1 MEHRAFVSTFGIL
14 AAALTSAW
22 IGTQASAGDPSDI
35 REGDQANIEIT
46 LNESAEARVTIV
58 PKKGSLTRPDG
69 LQEGYLGIGFGM
81 TVAPL
86 EPLPL
91 SGEYIPSLMVMASPS
106 PLAVG
111 TPAPTVAVPLAVTP
125 KAKPATT
132 VAMPRAV
139 RPKAKPKPTPQQ
151 PQERLSWLRLPW
163 WQR

>member
-1 MEHRAFVSTFGIL
+1 MDSKR
-14 AAALTSAW
+14 
-22 IGTQASAGDPSDI
+22 
-35 REGDQANIEIT
+35 
-46 LNESAEARVTIV
+46 
-58 PKKGSLTRPDG
+58 
-69 LQEGYLGIGFGM
+69 GYLGIGFGM

-139 RPKAKPKPTPQQ
+139 RPKAKPKPAAQQ
-151 PQERLSWLRLPW
+151 PQERLSWLRLTW
-163 WQR
+163 WRR

>member
-14 AAALTSAW
+14 AAALTSW
-22 IGTQASAGDPSDI
+22 IGTPASAGDPFDI
-35 REGDQANIEIT
+35 RKAGQANIEIT

-58 PKKGSLTRPDG
+58 PKKVSLTRPDG

-106 PLAVG
+106 PLTAATSAPTVAVPRAL
-111 TPAPTVAVPLAVTP
+111 TPKAKPAPTVAVPRAVTP
-125 KAKPATT
+125 TA
-132 VAMPRAV
+132 
-139 RPKAKPKPTPQQ
+139 QQ

>member
-1 MEHRAFVSTFGIL
+1 MEHRAFVLTFGVL

-46 LNESAEARVTIV
+46 LNESPEARVTIV
-58 PKKGSLTRPDG
+58 PKKVSLTRPDG

-91 SGEYIPSLMVMASPS
+91 SGEFIPSLMVMASRS

-111 TPAPTVAVPLAVTP
+111 TRAPTVAVPLAVTP
-125 KAKPATT
+125 KAKPAPT

-139 RPKAKPKPTPQQ
+139 RPKAKPKPAAQQ
-151 PQERLSWLRLPW
+151 PQERLSWLRLTW
-163 WQR
+163 WRR

>member
-22 IGTQASAGDPSDI
+22 IGTQASAGDPFDI
-35 REGDQANIEIT
+35 REAGQANIEIT

-58 PKKGSLTRPDG
+58 PKKGSLTQPDG

-91 SGEYIPSLMVMASPS
+91 SGEYIPSLMVMATPS
-106 PLAVG
+106 PLAAATSAPTVAVQRAL
-111 TPAPTVAVPLAVTP
+111 TPKAKPAPTVAVPRAVT
-125 KAKPATT
+125 
-132 VAMPRAV
+132 
-139 RPKAKPKPTPQQ
+139 PKAKPKPTPQQ

>member
-1 MEHRAFVSTFGIL
+1 MEHRAFVLTVGIL

-22 IGTQASAGDPSDI
+22 IGTQASAGDPFDI
-35 REGDQANIEIT
+35 REAGQANIEIT

-106 PLAVG
+106 PLAAA
-111 TPAPTVAVPLAVTP
+111 TPAPTVAVPRALTPKAKPAPTVAVPRAVTP
-125 KAKPATT
+125 KAKP
-132 VAMPRAV
+132 
-139 RPKAKPKPTPQQ
+139 KPTAQQ

>member
-1 MEHRAFVSTFGIL
+1 MEHRAFVPTFGVL
-14 AAALTSAW
+14 TAALTSAW
-22 IGTQASAGDPSDI
+22 IGTQVSVGDPSDV
-35 REGDQANIEIT
+35 READQANVEIT
-46 LNESAEARVTIV
+46 LNESAEARETIV
-58 PKKGSLTRPDG
+58 PKKVSLARRDG

-91 SGEYIPSLMVMASPS
+91 SGEYIPSLMVMASPW

-125 KAKPATT
+125 KAKPAPT

-139 RPKAKPKPTPQQ
+139 RPKAKPKPAAQQ
-151 PQERLSWLRLPW
+151 PLKRLSWLRLTW
-163 WQR
+163 WRR

>member
-22 IGTQASAGDPSDI
+22 IGTQASAGDPFDI
-35 REGDQANIEIT
+35 REAGQANIEIT

-106 PLAVG
+106 PLAAA
-111 TPAPTVAVPLAVTP
+111 TPAPTVAVPRAVTP
-125 KAKPATT
+125 KAKP
-132 VAMPRAV
+132 
-139 RPKAKPKPTPQQ
+139 KPTAQQ

-163 WQR
+163 WER

>member
-1 MEHRAFVSTFGIL
+1 MEHRAFVPTFGVL
-14 AAALTSAW
+14 TAALTSAW
-22 IGTQASAGDPSDI
+22 IGTQASAWDPSDI

-46 LNESAEARVTIV
+46 LNESPEARVTIV

-91 SGEYIPSLMVMASPS
+91 SGEYIPSLMVKAK
-106 PLAVG
+106 
-111 TPAPTVAVPLAVTP
+111 PAPTVAVPRPATP
-125 KAKPATT
+125 KAKP
-132 VAMPRAV
+132 
-139 RPKAKPKPTPQQ
+139 KQTPQQ
-151 PQERLSWLRLPW
+151 PQERMSWLRFHW

>member
-1 MEHRAFVSTFGIL
+1 MEHRAFVPTFGVL

-22 IGTQASAGDPSDI
+22 IGTQSYAGDASGI
-35 REGDQANIEIT
+35 REGDQTNIEIT

-58 PKKGSLTRPDG
+58 PKKVSLTRPDG

-91 SGEYIPSLMVMASPS
+91 SGEYIPGLMVMASPS
-106 PLAVG
+106 PLAAA
-111 TPAPTVAVPLAVTP
+111 TPAPTVAVPRAVTP
-125 KAKPATT
+125 KAKPAP
-132 VAMPRAV
+132 MPRAV
-139 RPKAKPKPTPQQ
+139 TPKAKPKLAAQQ

-163 WQR
+163 W